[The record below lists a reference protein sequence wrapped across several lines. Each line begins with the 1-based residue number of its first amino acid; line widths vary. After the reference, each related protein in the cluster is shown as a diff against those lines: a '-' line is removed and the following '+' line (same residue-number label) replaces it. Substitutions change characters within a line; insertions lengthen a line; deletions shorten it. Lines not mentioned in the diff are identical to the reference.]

1 MEAKESEGPEKPNMK
16 KSAAIE
22 ENKVAPANTAA
33 AEKMLAD
40 ISELDQKTFKS
51 IEQPDTAGV

>member
-1 MEAKESEGPEKPNMK
+1 MK
-16 KSAAIE
+16 KIPAIE
-22 ENKVAPANTAA
+22 ENKVAPVNTAA